1 MTAGVQ
7 FTIISVMILTATMV
21 PNGAWALNP
30 ESLFNEDLDNEIA
43 EKDEKALDEEDEALP
58 VVVN

>member
-7 FTIISVMILTATMV
+7 LTIISAMILAATMV

-30 ESLFNEDLDNEIA
+30 VSLFNEDLDNEIA
-43 EKDEKALDEEDEALP
+43 EKDEKALHEEDE
-58 VVVN
+58 VVD